1 MAEYGQFDTQPPS
14 AWLDRITGNLG
25 RIVTALF
32 VPTITFVILWQIFI
46 FLRDSEAPKIVIAS
60 VAIVWGVGGVAALYT
75 IANWLVEQLPLK
87 WKSAF
92 LPFVF
97 VGPAM
102 AILSWYLVIPT
113 LRSFYISLLDKSSE
127 HFVGFQN
134 YIYALTNPAMLE
146 SFRNNL
152 LWIVI
157 GTGLS
162 VSIGLLVAILADR
175 SRFETVA
182 KAIIFLP
189 MAISL
194 IGAGVIWKFIYAFKP
209 VNQDQIGVLNA
220 IIVFLGGK
228 PLGWLNVSPWNNFF
242 LIIIMVWLQTG
253 YAMVLQSSA
262 IKQVPESML
271 EAARIDGANEI
282 QIFFQMIVPSIKG
295 TIIMVSTTLIIF
307 SLKIFDIVYS
317 MTGGQFG
324 TEVIASQQFKQMFLF
339 FDYGRGSAIAII
351 LLLATIPVMW
361 YNLRQFGQQETFK

>member
-1 MAEYGQFDTQPPS
+1 MTEYGQFDSRPTGL
-14 AWLDRITGNLG
+14 LDRVTGNLG
-25 RIVTALF
+25 RLAAAVF
-32 VPTITFVILWQIFI
+32 VPTIAFIVLWQVFI
-46 FLRDSEAPKIVIAS
+46 FLRDSDAPKIVIAV
-60 VAIVWGVGGVAALYT
+60 VAIIWGVGGVAVLYA
-75 IANWLVEQLPLK
+75 IANWLVEQLPIK
-87 WKSAF
+87 WKNVL

-97 VGPAM
+97 VGPAL
-102 AILSWYLVIPT
+102 AILTWYLVLPT

-127 HFVGFQN
+127 HFVGLQN
-134 YIYALTNPAMLE
+134 YVSVLTDPAMLE
-146 SFRNNL
+146 SFRNNI
-152 LWIVI
+152 LWMIF

-162 VSIGLLVAILADR
+162 VGIGLLIAILADR
-175 SRFETVA
+175 SRFETIA
-182 KAIIFLP
+182 KVIIFLP

-209 VNQDQIGVLNA
+209 ANQVQIGILNA
-220 IIVFLGGK
+220 IIAMFGGE
-228 PLGWLNVSPWNNFF
+228 PVGWLNMTPWNNFF
-242 LIIIMVWLQTG
+242 LILIMVWMQTG

-262 IKQVPESML
+262 IKQVSGSML

-282 QIFFQMIVPSIKG
+282 QIFFQMIIPSIQG
-295 TIIMVSTTLIIF
+295 TILMVSTTLLIF

-361 YNLRQFGQQETFK
+361 YNLRQLGQQETFK